1 MSLNVSLEKA
11 RIYMG
16 RYAHSADG
24 VSDGAG
30 LVPKVRSALFLGLL
44 AWLLITAAY
53 RGALNTGDVITG
65 IDFEIFYDTA
75 ARWNHGLP
83 LYQPHG
89 QLYAY
94 SPLLALI
101 LRPLA
106 MTSLGAAL
114 KIWFCFSAACLVLS
128 VLVYGA
134 AARMKWSDAA
144 SLGIMLVTGFRFW
157 PTTMNFAL
165 GQLNFL
171 MLLLLCSMFWADNR
185 RKPVLL
191 GILIG
196 FAALFKIWMLGLL
209 LYPLLKR
216 QWSAVTAA
224 IGLCVLAFPLL
235 FTLAGWREFPAF
247 LQASVSTSR
256 QVSRISITH
265 SLFGFMHLHFQANSL
280 LDPISTNGILYA
292 AFLLAGLAGIGYGY
306 WLLWKNRDFSPYYQR
321 LSLGLIAVSVLL
333 LLPPCQNE
341 YLVLCLPLLWT
352 MIAPA
357 ESGSTD
363 RQIPM
368 MLWGW
373 GIYLM
378 FSRGWGPYAPV
389 PTAYHHGWRSIL
401 VSTGFLA
408 MSALWLVG
416 VLFLR
421 RRRNFQTLAQE

>member
-11 RIYMG
+11 RSYLG
-16 RYAHSADG
+16 KYTAADDG
-24 VSDGAG
+24 ASDAG
-30 LVPKVRSALFLGLL
+30 LVPKVRSALFIGLL
-44 AWLLITAAY
+44 VWLLVITAY
-53 RGALNTGDVITG
+53 RGALNTGDLITG

-106 MTSLGAAL
+106 MIPLGAAL
-114 KIWFCFSAACLVLS
+114 KFWFCFSAACLVLS
-128 VLVYGA
+128 VLVYGS

-185 RKPVLL
+185 RKTVML

-247 LQASVSTSR
+247 LQASISTSQ

-265 SLFGFMHLHFQANSL
+265 SLFGFMHLHFQSNAL
-280 LDPISTNGILYA
+280 LDPFSTNRLLYA
-292 AFLLAGLAGIGYGY
+292 AFLLAGLAGVGYGY
-306 WLLWKNRDFSPYYQR
+306 LLLWRNRDFSSYYQR
-321 LSLGLIAVSVLL
+321 LSLGLVAVSVLL

-352 MIAPA
+352 MIAPVETGA
-357 ESGSTD
+357 TD
-363 RQIPM
+363 IQIPM
-368 MLWGW
+368 MLAGW
-373 GIYLM
+373 VIYLL

-389 PTAYHHGWRSIL
+389 PAAYHHGWRSIL

-408 MSALWLVG
+408 MSALWLAG
-416 VLFLR
+416 ILFLR
-421 RRRNFQTLAQE
+421 RQRNYPALAEE